1 MPLSFDSLSHGSVA
15 FGFFNIDSD
24 MLLLER
30 YFLFAT
36 EFCEYVSEIPE
47 QDGQGSFKMP
57 WDLYE
62 IMEPKDIGDLLGAIH
77 GVRYTGFIG
86 ELYCK
91 FPFPTRPED
100 FKQKP
105 DGFKNQAV
113 VEAMIE
119 KYARRIEIPFLVE
132 EGVREVGI
140 GRYRFTRDTFQE
152 LVRYV
157 WQGGY
162 PRWKDEVRPDYVVD
176 MKMKIGL
183 GGKKLFEGLILE

>member
-1 MPLSFDSLSHGSVA
+1 
-15 FGFFNIDSD
+15 
-24 MLLLER
+24 
-30 YFLFAT
+30 
-36 EFCEYVSEIPE
+36 
-47 QDGQGSFKMP
+47 
-57 WDLYE
+57 
-62 IMEPKDIGDLLGAIH
+62 
-77 GVRYTGFIG
+77 
-86 ELYCK
+86 
-91 FPFPTRPED
+91 
-100 FKQKP
+100 
-105 DGFKNQAV
+105 
-113 VEAMIE
+113 MIE

-140 GRYRFTRDTFQE
+140 GRYRFTRETFQE